1 LDSGADPLIPVIGVR
16 QSIEWIAKML
26 SREDPMPQYDVVIIG
41 GGPGGYVAA
50 IRAAQLGLK
59 AALVERE
66 HLGGICL
73 NWGCIPTKALLRN
86 AEVIELLRR
95 GEEFGF
101 SFENLKVDYEAAY
114 RRSRQVADRL
124 VRGVQFLMRK
134 NRIDVYE
141 GEGRLRSAS
150 QVEVRPT
157 QGTAVGGQ
165 RFEGVLEAKYIV
177 LATGARPRLLPG
189 LSLDPPRVITY
200 RQALE
205 LKQVPR
211 SIVIIGAGPIGL
223 EFAYLFRVY
232 GAEVTLIEMLP
243 HLAPLEDEEIS
254 VELEKQFT
262 RMGIRFMTNTRVE
275 AVRAAGEG
283 VAVEAGGQI
292 LQAETV
298 LVAIGVQPNTEDLG
312 LEAVGVQVERGAVV
326 VNDFLQTSVPNIY
339 AIGDLTGKLALAH
352 VASAQGIVA
361 VEHIAAREGK
371 GPMPPALDYLAM
383 PRCTYC
389 RPQIASMGLTEKQ
402 AKEQGYTVKVGKFPF
417 QANGKAL
424 AFGEHAGFV
433 KLVVDAK
440 YGEILGVHVIGPEVT
455 ELLPELVLARTAEL
469 TPEEIV
475 RAVHAHPT
483 LSEALAE
490 AAHAA
495 LGAAIHI

>member
-1 LDSGADPLIPVIGVR
+1 
-16 QSIEWIAKML
+16 
-26 SREDPMPQYDVVIIG
+26 MPRYDVVVIG

-59 AALVERE
+59 TALVERE
-66 HLGGICL
+66 HLGGVCL

-86 AEVIELLRR
+86 AEIIELLHR
-95 GEEFGF
+95 GAEFGF
-101 SFENLKVDYEAAY
+101 SFENLRVDYEVAH

-141 GEGRLRSAS
+141 GEGRLRSARE
-150 QVEVRPT
+150 VEVRPT
-157 QGTAVGGQ
+157 QGAAVGGQ
-165 RFEGVLEAKYIV
+165 KFEGVLEAKYII

-189 LSLDPPRVITY
+189 LSLAPPRVITY

-211 SIVIIGAGPIGL
+211 SITIIGAGPIGL

-232 GAEVTLIEMLP
+232 GAEVTLIEMLS
-243 HLAPLEDEEIS
+243 HLAPLEDEEVS
-254 VELEKQFT
+254 AELEKQFA
-262 RMGIRFMTNTRVE
+262 RMGIRFMTGARVE
-275 AVRAAGEG
+275 AVRVMDNS
-283 VAVEAGGQI
+283 VAVDAGGKTVE
-292 LQAETV
+292 AETV
-298 LVAIGVQPNTEDLG
+298 LVAIGVQPNVENLG

-326 VNDFLQTSVPNIY
+326 VNDYMQTSVPNIY
-339 AIGDLTGKLALAH
+339 AIGDVTGKLALAH

-361 VEHIAAREGK
+361 AEHIAAQEGK
-371 GPMPPALDYLAM
+371 GPMPPTLDYLAM
-383 PRCTYC
+383 PRCIYC

-402 AKEQGYTVKVGKFPF
+402 AREQGYSVKVGKFPF

-424 AFGEHAGFV
+424 AFGEHAGFI

-440 YGEILGVHVIGPEVT
+440 YGEILGVHLIGPEAT
-455 ELLPELVLARTAEL
+455 ELLPEMVLARTAEL
-469 TPEEIV
+469 TPEEIA

-483 LSEALAE
+483 LSEVLAE